1 MANFLAG
8 LDAVSFL
15 GLAGAVFFAAG
26 DSALTFFAGFF
37 AVFAVLAGLDFL
49 VLDSFLAIS
58 HTENG

>member
-1 MANFLAG
+1 
-8 LDAVSFL
+8 VSFL

-37 AVFAVLAGLDFL
+37 PVFAVLAGLDFL